1 MTTREHLTI
10 GLVGNPNCGKTTLF
24 NALTGSR
31 QHVGN
36 WPGVT
41 VERKTGVFTHQG
53 KEVEVVDLPGAYSLD
68 AIGSSSLDE
77 QVARHYVLAHEADL
91 IVNIVDASNLERNL
105 YLTTQLLEMR
115 VPLVLALNMSDVA
128 KSKGMQVDADA
139 LARELGCPVL
149 TLVAAKGQGVLALK
163 DFLVTQTTFAVPE
176 AMPEYPAP
184 VTAAIETLRE
194 KLVPLMAEGQL
205 NLAHL
210 EAVAPQLSGKA
221 DCRWLALQAL
231 EGDEQA
237 AAWANA
243 CGVSPE
249 TLRAQ
254 LEEDLNDEMD
264 IIAADARYGFI
275 GKAAHAAI
283 TQQNRLT
290 RTVSDRI
297 DQIVLNRALG
307 IPIFLVMMYL
317 MFMFT
322 INLGGAFIDFFDGLA
337 EVIFVQGFGHLLQS
351 AGAPVWLEVLLA
363 KGIGGGIQTVA
374 SFIPII
380 GFLFIFLSVLEDSGY
395 MARAAFVMDRFMRFI
410 GLPGKSFVPLI
421 VGFGCN
427 VPAVMATRT
436 LEGERDRLMTMAMAP
451 FMSCGARLP
460 VYALFAVAFFPNGG
474 QNMVFLLYLIGI
486 LAAVLTG
493 LALKRTLL
501 PGQGTPFIMEL
512 PPYHLP
518 TLKNLFIHTWN
529 RLQGFIFKAGK
540 IIVPMVLVLNILNA
554 AGTDGSFGHEDS
566 DDSVLSAIGR
576 QITPV
581 FAPMGVQEDNWPA
594 AVGIFTGVLAK
605 EAVVG
610 TLNALYSQVAAEENG
625 EASEEEA
632 FDFWAGVI
640 DAAATVPE
648 ALGKLSDKLLD
659 PLGVSVGEVADM
671 EAAAEEQEVSID
683 TYGAMTK
690 LFGSAAAAFSY
701 QVLILLYF
709 PCVAVL
715 GAVRQEAGLRWALF
729 MAGWATAFGYGTA
742 VFCYQFLTFAE
753 HPTASMMW
761 GAGIVAVMALILLA
775 MGRRGSRR
783 QRQGLKL
790 ATT

>member
-1 MTTREHLTI
+1 MKKHLTI

-31 QHVGN
+31 QRVGN

-41 VERKTGVFTHQG
+41 VERKTGAFTHQG
-53 KEVEVVDLPGAYSLD
+53 KDVEVVDLPGAYSLD
-68 AIGSSSLDE
+68 AIGNSSLDE

-115 VPLVLALNMSDVA
+115 VPLVLALNMGDVA
-128 KSKGMQVDADA
+128 AAKGVTVDAAA

-149 TLVAAKGQGVLALK
+149 TLVASKGQGVAALK
-163 DFLVTQTTFAVPE
+163 DFLVTASSFAVPE
-176 AMPEYPAP
+176 ILPEYPAP
-184 VTAAIETLRE
+184 IAAVIEKMRVTLA
-194 KLVPLMAEGQL
+194 AEGAL
-205 NLAHL
+205 RAT
-210 EAVAPQLSGKA
+210 EMERVAPQLSTRA
-221 DCRWLALQAL
+221 DGRWLALQAL

-237 AAWANA
+237 TAWAKL

-249 TLRAQ
+249 ALRGQ

-275 GKAAHAAI
+275 GKVARAAV
-283 TQQNRLT
+283 TQQHRLT

-297 DQIVLNRALG
+297 DRIVLNRVLG
-307 IPIFLVMMYL
+307 IPVFLVMMYL

-337 EVIFVQGFGHLLQS
+337 ETVFVRGFEHLLQGM
-351 AGAPVWLEVLLA
+351 GAPVWLQVLLA

-380 GFLFIFLSVLEDSGY
+380 GFLFIFLSILEDSGY

-460 VYALFAVAFFPNGG
+460 VYALFAVAFFPTGG

-486 LAAVLTG
+486 AAAVLTG

-518 TLKNLFIHTWN
+518 TLKNVCLHAWN

-566 DDSVLSAIGR
+566 RDSVLSAIGR

-581 FAPMGVQEDNWPA
+581 FAPLGVREDNWPA

-610 TLNALYSQVAAEENG
+610 TLNALYSQAAADETGEAAEE
-625 EASEEEA
+625 EP
-632 FDFWAGVI
+632 FDFWAGI
-640 DAAATVPE
+640 TAAAASVPE
-648 ALGKLSDKLLD
+648 KLGELSDKLLD
-659 PLGVSVGEVADM
+659 PLGVSVGEVADQ
-671 EAAAEEQEVSID
+671 EAAAYAQEVSLD
-683 TYGAMTK
+683 TYGAMAK

-701 QVLILLYF
+701 MLLVLLYF

-715 GAVRQEAGLRWALF
+715 GAVRQEAGFTWALF
-729 MAGWATAFGYGTA
+729 MAGWSTAFGYGTA
-742 VFCYQFLTFAE
+742 VFCYQFLTFAQ
-753 HPTASMMW
+753 HPTASILW
-761 GAGIVAVMALILLA
+761 GMGILATMALILLA
-775 MGRRGSRR
+775 MGRHGR
-783 QRQGLKL
+783 QQRLHLKL
-790 ATT
+790 ATG

>member
-1 MTTREHLTI
+1 MTAHEHLTI

-24 NALTGSR
+24 NALTGSTQR
-31 QHVGN
+31 VGN

-41 VERKTGVFTHQG
+41 VEKKSGAFTQQG
-53 KEVEVVDLPGAYSLD
+53 KDVEVVDLPGAYSLD

-115 VPLVLALNMSDVA
+115 VPLVLALNMVDVA
-128 KSKGMQVDADA
+128 AAKGMQVDAVA

-149 TLVAAKGQGVLALK
+149 TLVASKAQGVLALK

-176 AMPEYPAP
+176 ALPEYPAP
-184 VTAAIETLRE
+184 VVAAIEALQE
-194 KLVPLMAEGQL
+194 KFAPLLAEGTEQL
-205 NLAHL
+205 
-210 EAVAPQLSGKA
+210 EKVAPQLSSKA
-221 DCRWLALQAL
+221 DARWLALQAL

-243 CGVSPE
+243 CGVSPQA
-249 TLRAQ
+249 LRAQ

-275 GKAAHAAI
+275 GKVARAAV

-290 RTVSDRI
+290 RTASDRI
-297 DQIVLNRALG
+297 DQIVLNRVLG

-322 INLGGAFIDFFDGLA
+322 INLGGAFIDFFDGVA
-337 EVIFVQGFGHLLQS
+337 EAVFVQGFGHLLLS
-351 AGAPVWLEVLLA
+351 LGAPVWLEVLLA

-380 GFLFIFLSVLEDSGY
+380 GFLFVFLSILEDSGY

-427 VPAVMATRT
+427 VPAVMASRT
-436 LEGERDRLMTMAMAP
+436 LEGERDRLMTMAMTP

-460 VYALFAVAFFPNGG
+460 VYALFAVAFFPTGG
-474 QNMVFLLYLIGI
+474 QNMVFLLYLVGI
-486 LAAVLTG
+486 AAAVLTG

-518 TLKNLFIHTWN
+518 TVKNVFIHAWN

-566 DDSVLSAIGR
+566 GDSVLSAIGR

-610 TLNALYSQVAAEENG
+610 TLNALYSQVAADEAG
-625 EASEEEA
+625 ETAEEEA
-632 FDFWAGVI
+632 FSFWAGI
-640 DAAATVPE
+640 ADAAASVPE
-648 ALGKLSDKLLD
+648 KLGELSDKLLD

-671 EAAAEEQEVSID
+671 EAAAEAQEVSVD
-683 TYGAMTK
+683 TYGAMTQ

-701 QVLILLYF
+701 LLLILLYF

-729 MAGWATAFGYGTA
+729 MAGWSTAFGYGTA

-753 HPTASMMW
+753 HPTASIAW
-761 GAGIVAVMALILLA
+761 GVGILAVMALILLA
-775 MGRRGSRR
+775 MARHGRR
-783 QRQGLKL
+783 QRLHLKL
-790 ATT
+790 ATA

>member
-1 MTTREHLTI
+1 MKQPLTI

-31 QHVGN
+31 QRVGN

-41 VERKTGVFTHQG
+41 VERKVGAFTHRG
-53 KEVEVVDLPGAYSLD
+53 KDVEVVDLPGAYSLD
-68 AIGSSSLDE
+68 AIGSGSLDE

-115 VPLVLALNMSDVA
+115 VPLVLALNMGDVA
-128 KSKGMQVDADA
+128 VAKGVQVDAAA
-139 LARELGCPVL
+139 LSRELGCPVL
-149 TLVAAKGQGVLALK
+149 TLVASKARGVAALK
-163 DFLVTQTTFAVPE
+163 DFLVTESSFAVPE
-176 AMPEYPAP
+176 ILPEYPAP
-184 VTAAIETLRE
+184 VAAAIEKMRVTLT
-194 KLVPLMAEGQL
+194 AES
-205 NLAHL
+205 ASRAAKM
-210 EAVAPQLSGKA
+210 ERVAPQLSTRA

-237 AAWANA
+237 AAWARV
-243 CGVSPE
+243 CGIE
-249 TLRAQ
+249 AQTLRAE
-254 LEEDLNDEMD
+254 LEAAMDDEMD

-275 GKAAHAAI
+275 GKVARAAV

-297 DQIVLNRALG
+297 DRIVLNRVLG

-337 EVIFVQGFGHLLQS
+337 ETVFVEGFGHLLQNI
-351 AGAPVWLEVLLA
+351 GAPVWLQVLLA

-374 SFIPII
+374 SFIPVI
-380 GFLFIFLSVLEDSGY
+380 GFLFIFLSILEDSGY

-436 LEGERDRLMTMAMAP
+436 LEGERDRLMTMAMTP

-460 VYALFAVAFFPNGG
+460 VYALFAVAFFPTGG
-474 QNMVFLLYLIGI
+474 QNMVFLLYLVGI

-518 TLKNLFIHTWN
+518 TLKNVCIHAWN

-540 IIVPMVLVLNILNA
+540 IIVPMVLMLNILNA

-566 DDSVLSAIGR
+566 RDSVLSAIGR

-581 FAPMGVQEDNWPA
+581 FAPLGVQEDNWPA

-610 TLNALYSQVAAEENG
+610 TLNALYSQVAADEAG
-625 EASEEEA
+625 EVAEEEP
-632 FDFWAGVI
+632 FNFWAGI
-640 DAAATVPE
+640 SAAAASVPE
-648 ALGKLSDKLLD
+648 KLGELSDKLLD
-659 PLGVSVGEVADM
+659 PLGVSVGEVANM
-671 EAAAEEQEVSID
+671 EAAAAAQEVSLD

-701 QVLILLYF
+701 MLLVLLYF

-729 MAGWATAFGYGTA
+729 MAGWSTAFGYGAA
-742 VFCYQFLTFAE
+742 VFCYQFLTFTE
-753 HPTASMMW
+753 HPTASILW
-761 GAGIVAVMALILLA
+761 GMGILATMALILLA
-775 MGRRGSRR
+775 MARHGRQ
-783 QRQGLKL
+783 QRLRLKL
-790 ATT
+790 ATGAAI